1 MCDLLTDPHIAELRA
16 MHDYIESTLAWLDTL
31 NPPPAPSNLSLS
43 PDAGKD
49 GVGGGSYNGGSH
61 E

>member
-16 MHDYIESTLAWLDTL
+16 MHDYIESTLARLDTL
-31 NPPPAPSNLSLS
+31 NPLAASSVPSLS

-49 GVGGGSYNGGSH
+49 GAVGGTLGDVA
-61 E
+61 